1 MDFRTLTQSLGAG
14 VAALLLV
21 PSALA
26 VPFDFIRIGDLDG
39 FGFPSTVGLVRATG
53 APHTTPADTNGNG
66 LLQQTEF
73 LPDLNKNGSVATGS
87 GDDFDN
93 RSAAE
98 KANTAPAGGSGFTDT
113 GSSGSKWTDI
123 SLSTSFTGPD
133 FPDPAGPAVP
143 NEPEFLFK
151 FHVNGA
157 DLVVGAPFFF
167 NVLFGDYDVVPADI
181 TLSYASAPSQ
191 TLPLTTQPGNAD
203 GLIQAATAN
212 LAFADV
218 FTPDGSGGWNG
229 FLRVNFVAPNEPYT
243 AFDFAELSATQ
254 IPFNPV
260 PEPATLALLGIG
272 IAGLGLSRRR
282 TVCR

>member
-1 MDFRTLTQSLGAG
+1 
-14 VAALLLV
+14 VV
-21 PSALA
+21 
-26 VPFDFIRIGDLDG
+26 
-39 FGFPSTVGLVRATG
+39 TG
-53 APHTTPADTNGNG
+53 AA
-66 LLQQTEF
+66 
-73 LPDLNKNGSVATGS
+73 
-87 GDDFDN
+87 
-93 RSAAE
+93 
-98 KANTAPAGGSGFTDT
+98 
-113 GSSGSKWTDI
+113 
-123 SLSTSFTGPD
+123 
-133 FPDPAGPAVP
+133 
-143 NEPEFLFK
+143 
-151 FHVNGA
+151 
-157 DLVVGAPFFF
+157 FFF

-191 TLPLTTQPGNAD
+191 TLALTTQPGIAD

-212 LAFADV
+212 LAFADI
-218 FTPDGSGGWNG
+218 FTSDGGGGWNG